1 MAKMQT
7 NLENILKMEKRFRV
21 NFINSLSGF
30 KSLNLAATINP
41 GSKVT
46 NLAPVS
52 SVIHVGATP
61 PLLGMLMRPDSVPR
75 HTLQNIVESGFWTLN
90 HVKKDF
96 FKQAHKTSARY
107 PANVSEFGAV
117 GLHEEYLNF
126 PAPFVKESVL
136 KIGLSLEEKIDLKV
150 NGTHFLIGKIET
162 VLVPESCVKE
172 DGFIDLEQAG
182 TITVSGLD
190 CYHSTEKIE
199 RLPYA
204 KPD

>member
-1 MAKMQT
+1 MQT
-7 NLENILKMEKRFRV
+7 DLENILKMDKRYRV

-52 SVIHVGATP
+52 SVIHVGAYP
-61 PLLGMLMRPDSVPR
+61 PLMAMLIRPDSVPR
-75 HTLQNIVESGFWTLN
+75 HTLQNIIEFGFWTLN
-90 HVKKDF
+90 HVRKEF
-96 FKQAHKTSARY
+96 FTKAHQSSARY
-107 PANVSEFGAV
+107 PDNVSEFNAV

-136 KIGLSLEEKIDLKV
+136 KIGLSLEEKIDIKV
-150 NGTHFLIGKIET
+150 NGTHLLIGKIET
-162 VLVPESCVKE
+162 VSLPDNYLKE
-172 DGFIDLEQAG
+172 DGYIDIEEAG

-190 CYHSTEKIE
+190 CYHTTSKLE